1 MRGWVKAILAVAG
14 FGAAAAWIL
23 SAPRPAFDATQAGAL
38 DQGGDVEKG
47 KLIFAIG
54 GCASCHMTPGQT
66 DRGILGGGLRL
77 ASPFGDFIAPNIS
90 SDTQD
95 GIGAW
100 RTIDL
105 ANAMMSGVGKNGE
118 HLYPAFPYTSYHLAR
133 VEDVKDLAAYLRTL
147 PAVKGKAAPHE
158 LPFPFNVRRS
168 LGLWKTLFFRQT
180 AFAPDPGKDA
190 AWNRGAYLVNALG
203 HCAECH
209 SGRNLLGAI
218 DADRRFAGAPDLEG
232 KGFAPNL
239 TSDPSGLG
247 KWSAKDIAELLK
259 SGFTPEYD
267 SVGGS
272 MADVVRNTAQLS
284 DEDRLAMATYLK
296 SLPPRPSPPRP
307 KKPAG

>member
-1 MRGWVKAILAVAG
+1 MRGWVKAILGLAG
-14 FGAAAAWIL
+14 AGAAAAWIV
-23 SAPRPAFDATQAGAL
+23 SAPHPAFDEAQAGAL
-38 DQGGDVEKG
+38 DQGGDAEKG
-47 KLIFAIG
+47 KLVFAIG
-54 GCASCHMTPGQT
+54 GCASCHMTPEQK
-66 DRGILGGGLRL
+66 DRGVLGGGLRL
-77 ASPFGDFIAPNIS
+77 GSPFGDFIAPNIS
-90 SDTQD
+90 SDKQD

-105 ANAMMSGVGKNGE
+105 ANAMLSGVGKNGE
-118 HLYPAFPYTSYHLAR
+118 HLYPAFPYTSYHYAR

-158 LPFPFNVRRS
+158 LPFPFNIRRS
-168 LGLWKTLFFRQT
+168 LGLWKALFFRQT
-180 AFAPDPGKDA
+180 PFTPDPTKDA

-209 SGRNLLGAI
+209 SGRNFLGAI
-218 DADRRFAGAPDLEG
+218 EPDRRFAGAPDLEG
-232 KGFAPNL
+232 KGYAPNL

-247 KWSAKDIAELLK
+247 KWSEKDIAELLK
-259 SGFTPEYD
+259 TGFTPEYD

-284 DEDRLAMATYLK
+284 DEDRLAMAQYLK
-296 SLPPRPSPPRP
+296 SLPPKPSPPRP